1 MVSMKWCNF
10 VVCIAGL
17 AMGGCM
23 MGASSRFPMD
33 MTEQGPGP
41 GFWPFLL
48 GLALAG
54 YGGQPAGVCGDGTD
68 RRVLRAG
75 TSHRLLPCGPVADPL
90 PYVPA
95 GLP

>member
-48 GLALAG
+48 GQFSPQLEQSWL
-54 YGGQPAGVCGDGTD
+54 QFS
-68 RRVLRAG
+68 LIL
-75 TSHRLLPCGPVADPL
+75 S
-90 PYVPA
+90 
-95 GLP
+95 